1 MNGLNFNSWSNLV
14 LSLNRQRLV
23 QTCLLCTLSCVKF
36 MWLYS
41 LFFCRSLIGIRD
53 GLTSLDL
60 IVNQIQARF
69 LSFVYRFYFV
79 IFALTYPTAKYLQS
93 LNLTYG
99 CHIPLVLMNTIR
111 THDDSLKVICPQHL
125 LLELCSYSIRIYSL
139 KFSCRLWRNIP
150 HQMLIF
156 FLLVRCAIVPMF
168 VCLTIHANRIC

>member
-1 MNGLNFNSWSNLV
+1 
-14 LSLNRQRLV
+14 
-23 QTCLLCTLSCVKF
+23 

-111 THDDSLKVICPQHL
+111 THDDSLKVICP
-125 LLELCSYSIRIYSL
+125 
-139 KFSCRLWRNIP
+139 
-150 HQMLIF
+150 
-156 FLLVRCAIVPMF
+156 
-168 VCLTIHANRIC
+168 